1 MFHWLKH
8 AFATKPAQAELTP
21 QQQSV
26 VDRVCHA
33 VVARK
38 MTTPTLAFLE
48 MSRPLNYISSQAI
61 HFFTPI
67 LSALVDT
74 KAVECFATVLER
86 RDAVDI
92 LCTRIEQI
100 EKAVVKSASTDVS
113 NPTQENVPPRA

>member
-1 MFHWLKH
+1 MFRWLKH

-38 MTTPTLAFLE
+38 MTTPALAFLE

-100 EKAVVKSASTDVS
+100 EKAVAKSGSEASGES
-113 NPTQENVPPRA
+113 PAEGIGS